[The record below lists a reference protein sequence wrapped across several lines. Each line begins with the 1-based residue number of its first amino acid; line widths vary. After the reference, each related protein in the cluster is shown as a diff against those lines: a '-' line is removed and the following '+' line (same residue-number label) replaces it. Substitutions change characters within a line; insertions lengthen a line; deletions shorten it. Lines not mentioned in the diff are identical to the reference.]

1 METFEQKVKRARW
14 LRAQAETFKEEA
26 DALLDSLGNLEYG
39 TYPAGRYALQVTPTI
54 RFDAATASRNLT
66 PEEFESIL
74 RLKPDAAVAKAL
86 LGEERYKATQK
97 THGVT
102 RKIIVIEEDA

>member
-1 METFEQKVKRARW
+1 MDTFEEKIKRARW
-14 LRAQAETFKEEA
+14 LRAQAVSLANEA
-26 DALLDSLGNLEYG
+26 DELLDSLGDLAYG
-39 TYPAGRYALQVTPTI
+39 TYPAGRYALQVTPTL

-66 PEEFESIL
+66 KDEFKSIL
-74 RLKPDAAVAKAL
+74 QEKPDATLAKAV

-102 RKIIVIEEDA
+102 RKIIVIEEDI